1 MAFNNRNV
9 IFLTGAPHP
18 SALSWGEDVLS
29 KVLLPCFTIVE
40 YGSTRPT
47 PEILVPSW
55 RSLPLEK
62 VHWPTGL
69 TQPDRQDRTV
79 PEKSIETDAS
89 FITAT
94 DPSILSTEND
104 HRASQLRASSSD
116 AEDALSGYY
125 EHSFAVHDI
134 PSSQILGP
142 ASAAS
147 SLWGNSFESARE
159 NDSILPTTV
168 AQSRLCS
175 AYLSNLEDIPNATY
189 LRSIMPQTMTVD
201 LVLGIISISQPRT
214 LVTRKGSR
222 TVDLVEMLVGDGT
235 RAGFGITVWLP
246 SRPAQESNKSN
257 VDRSAEDD
265 LRSRTLRLRPQDI
278 ILAKNVALSSFRGK
292 VHGQSLRRGMTTF
305 DLLYRNMVDRDDERG
320 AYRSRELD
328 QANSPNMCKTKKV
341 KDWVMQ
347 FVGTNRVNSRV
358 KVLKWNDLSSLPLD
372 TQ

>member
-1 MAFNNRNV
+1 MALNDRNI
-9 IFLTGAPHP
+9 IFLTGAPRP
-18 SALSWGEDVLS
+18 SAVSWEENALSEA
-29 KVLLPCFTIVE
+29 LLPCFTNGQH
-40 YGSTRPT
+40 GSVRPT
-47 PEILVPSW
+47 PEMLVPSW

-62 VHWPTGL
+62 AHWPTGL
-69 TQPDRQDRTV
+69 TQADRQDCTV
-79 PEKSIETDAS
+79 PGKNTETDAS
-89 FITAT
+89 FVTTT
-94 DPSILSTEND
+94 DLSMLSTEND
-104 HRASQLRASSSD
+104 HRKSQLRASSSD

-125 EHSFAVHDI
+125 EHSFAVHDV

-147 SLWGNSFESARE
+147 SLLGNSFESARE
-159 NDSILPTTV
+159 SDSIPPTTV

-175 AYLSNLEDIPNATY
+175 AHLSHLMDIPNAIY

-222 TVDLVEMLVGDGT
+222 TVELVEMLVGDGT

-246 SRPAQESNKSN
+246 SHPAKKSN

-292 VHGQSLRRGMTTF
+292 VHGQSLRRGMTTL

-328 QANSPNMCKTKKV
+328 QASSPNLCKTKQV

-347 FVGTNRVNSRV
+347 FVGTNRVISRV
-358 KVLKWNDLSSLPLD
+358 KVLKCNDLSSLPLD